1 MSSIRCSFWSNDD
14 LCGARDNSKLCE
26 PAVSLPLASL
36 DRDVTHLL
44 VKVGAGGTKTSASH
58 RLQHFPEYKLI
69 LNQAGRCGVVN
80 AEIKKMTICPRH
92 RRKFTRIRELNGQ
105 CQHPLHKGEISKL
118 KKPKKV
124 TADISERIYQ
134 QTRIGI
140 PIGARK

>member
-14 LCGARDNSKLCE
+14 LCGALDNSKLCE

-44 VKVGAGGTKTSASH
+44 VKFGAGGTKTSASH

-80 AEIKKMTICPRH
+80 AQIKKMTICPRH
-92 RRKFTRIRELNGQ
+92 RRKFTRLRELTGQ

-118 KKPKKV
+118 KKPKNV

-134 QTRIGI
+134 QTRIVI
-140 PIGARK
+140 PIAARK